1 MFFSAKKIGRG
12 IRLIF
17 HNLLANR
24 VIGQKPFELA
34 EKGESEEAFSMMFS
48 RSHVTRFE
56 LIPMPTQF
64 IPKPEYTLE
73 NWEKDEF
80 QGRQFLNGV
89 NPVMIRVA
97 QELGDFSEEIAE
109 ELGKDN
115 LQGLIDEKRLFFVSF
130 DELAELKANPHQA
143 LPKILNPGVPQDQ
156 PRYFDPAIA
165 VFVLSEDRQNL
176 KPTAIQLDRAPG
188 ARVYTRDNSGE
199 SEWLFAKAKLQT
211 ADSQYHEWVS
221 HLGMTHLGKLN
232 LKLVNYW
239 IYFLFCFITNFVRTT
254 TNFLTAT
261 EPHIIAIYNVLKRKN
276 HKLHTFLG
284 PLMKDTLLLNWAARG
299 TLAEFGPESI
309 GDRISSVGVG
319 QFMQLIQMKWRKYD
333 FFESGLDKELASRG
347 FTEDF
352 DMPAYLFR
360 EDGMKLWKSF
370 GTFATDFVDELYET
384 DDAVA
389 KDAVVQEWAKET
401 SFADKG
407 AVPGFPESFTDKATL
422 AKALQTIMWMT
433 SGLHAAVN
441 FPQFDFYSFG
451 PNKPLGARASV
462 AEFPTHK
469 SEEEQRAWIFNH
481 YMPTLEVTQEVIS
494 ISQILTLPSLHTINV
509 LDKNFET
516 VGTDSYAKFKEV
528 LEEIGDGIT
537 ERNTI
542 NKEKGLPLY
551 DYLHPDNVSASIDI

>member
-1 MFFSAKKIGRG
+1 
-12 IRLIF
+12 
-17 HNLLANR
+17 
-24 VIGQKPFELA
+24 
-34 EKGESEEAFSMMFS
+34 
-48 RSHVTRFE
+48 
-56 LIPMPTQF
+56 
-64 IPKPEYTLE
+64 
-73 NWEKDEF
+73 
-80 QGRQFLNGV
+80 
-89 NPVMIRVA
+89 
-97 QELGDFSEEIAE
+97 
-109 ELGKDN
+109 
-115 LQGLIDEKRLFFVSF
+115 
-130 DELAELKANPHQA
+130 
-143 LPKILNPGVPQDQ
+143 
-156 PRYFDPAIA
+156 
-165 VFVLSEDRQNL
+165 
-176 KPTAIQLDRAPG
+176 
-188 ARVYTRDNSGE
+188 
-199 SEWLFAKAKLQT
+199 
-211 ADSQYHEWVS
+211 
-221 HLGMTHLGKLN
+221 
-232 LKLVNYW
+232 
-239 IYFLFCFITNFVRTT
+239 
-254 TNFLTAT
+254 
-261 EPHIIAIYNVLKRKN
+261 
-276 HKLHTFLG
+276 
-284 PLMKDTLLLNWAARG
+284 MKDTLLLNWAARD
-299 TLAEFGPESI
+299 TLAAFASDSI
-309 GDRISSVGVG
+309 GDKLTSVGTG
-319 QFMQLIQMKWRKYD
+319 QFMQLIQKKWQKYD
-333 FFESGLDKELASRG
+333 FFESGLDKDLASRG

-401 SFADKG
+401 SFADRG

-451 PNKPLGARASV
+451 PNNPLGARASV

-481 YMPTLEVTQEVIS
+481 YMPTLEVTQDVIR
-494 ISQILTLPSLHTINV
+494 IAQTLTLPSFHTINA